1 MERAL
6 AVCVMLKG
14 TKGHCLCGFKGNEK
28 ALFVCFSRERKGIFC
43 VILKGTGTS
52 CLYDFKGNDG
62 ALFM

>member
-1 MERAL
+1 M
-6 AVCVMLKG
+6 MLKG
-14 TKGHCLCGFKGNEK
+14 TKGHCLCGFKGNEE